1 MCNGKGALLK
11 VMNSPLLYPVTTL
24 LSVAAGIPRKVSA
37 YRKQLLQ
44 RQYHDYTALNDAGL
58 VISCDEWLCRKK
70 HRARQMW
77 LASGSIAL
85 LTTLFAP
92 MVGLLLLLI
101 VGIAAVWHGALTHR
115 GAWLLTGCVLSSVT
129 TALLMTVGL
138 HLISNDLSGGFFL
151 LTVAAGLVGITAL
164 SHSFTCN
171 TQWWPLAP
179 ASMLAIAGIVT
190 LL

>member
-24 LSVAAGIPRKVSA
+24 LSVAAGLPRKVSA
-37 YRKQLLQ
+37 YSKQLLQ
-44 RQYHDYTALNDAGL
+44 CQYRDCTAPTDVGL
-58 VISCDEWLCRKK
+58 VISCDDLLYRKK
-70 HRARQMW
+70 YYARQLW
-77 LASGSIAL
+77 FTSGGIAL
-85 LTTLFAP
+85 FTTLFAP
-92 MVGLLLLLI
+92 MVGLLLLLM

-115 GAWLLTGCVLSSVT
+115 GAWLLTGCVISSVT

-138 HLISNDLSGGFFL
+138 HLISNDLSGAFFL

-164 SHSFTCN
+164 SRSYTCT
-171 TQWWPLAP
+171 TQWWALAP
-179 ASMLAIAGIVT
+179 ASMLAIAGLIT

>member
-1 MCNGKGALLK
+1 
-11 VMNSPLLYPVTTL
+11 MNSPLLYPVITL

-44 RQYHDYTALNDAGL
+44 RPYPDGTVPTDVGL
-58 VISCDEWLCRKK
+58 VISCDKLLRRKK
-70 HRARQMW
+70 YRVLQMW
-77 LASGSIAL
+77 STSGGIAL
-85 LTTLFAP
+85 FTTLFAP

-138 HLISNDLSGGFFL
+138 HLISNDLSGAFFL
-151 LTVAAGLVGITAL
+151 ITVATGLVGITAL
-164 SHSFTCN
+164 SRSYTCT
-171 TQWWPLAP
+171 TQWWALAP
-179 ASMLAIAGIVT
+179 GAMLALAGIVM